1 MMKCEW
7 IQWAN
12 SQQKEWSGW
21 DERWAHNITNF
32 KKQYIYSLGDLMNRS
47 ICMAIAGGITYK
59 LISLNNPSV
68 IRRTRNLAVSFMLN
82 GWLFV
87 P

>member
-1 MMKCEW
+1 MKCEW

-32 KKQYIYSLGDLMNRS
+32 KK
-47 ICMAIAGGITYK
+47 
-59 LISLNNPSV
+59 
-68 IRRTRNLAVSFMLN
+68 
-82 GWLFV
+82 
-87 P
+87 